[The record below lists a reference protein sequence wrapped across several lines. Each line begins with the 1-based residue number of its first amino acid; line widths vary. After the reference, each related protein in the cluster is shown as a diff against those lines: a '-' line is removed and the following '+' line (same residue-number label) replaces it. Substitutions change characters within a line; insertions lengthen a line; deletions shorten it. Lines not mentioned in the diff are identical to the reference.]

1 MTFRIVGRVVD
12 ADTGDG
18 IGGLLVEGW
27 DADLVFDDL
36 VGSAPT
42 DATGGFFMEF
52 DEGYFRE
59 LFFDRK
65 PDLYFEIHHRGRVV
79 YTTKGVVEWNLDI
92 GETWIV
98 IELERHLLGDG
109 HDPSRP
115 IYPDPRQRPDV
126 SPVDPVHPGPRVHP
140 PRSGQWKDAI
150 GEWWT
155 RRKRERA
162 DDGTLHVPTRP
173 IPKPFLGCTSNFGPQ
188 VSALALNQPGNV
200 SLTVRNDGNAPSWTC
215 YVELYEGPW
224 GYIHPLGDY
233 QLRGRAIVS
242 LCPGERRDV
251 LVPWVR
257 RESAARIV
265 GIVFDPL
272 LDPKDFA
279 LVGQHDRHVT
289 SVHYS
294 L

>member
-109 HDPSRP
+109 HDPHRP
-115 IYPDPRQRPDV
+115 TYPDSRQHPDLP
-126 SPVDPVHPGPRVHP
+126 PVDSVHPGPRVHLP
-140 PRSGQWKDAI
+140 DPGDGRTRSASGGPGDSASTPTI
-150 GEWWT
+150 GPFT
-155 RRKRERA
+155 RRPAR
-162 DDGTLHVPTRP
+162 
-173 IPKPFLGCTSNFGPQ
+173 F
-188 VSALALNQPGNV
+188 PG
-200 SLTVRNDGNAPSWTC
+200 PSWAA
-215 YVELYEGPW
+215 
-224 GYIHPLGDY
+224 
-233 QLRGRAIVS
+233 RATS
-242 LCPGERRDV
+242 
-251 LVPWVR
+251 VR
-257 RESAARIV
+257 RSR
-265 GIVFDPL
+265 
-272 LDPKDFA
+272 
-279 LVGQHDRHVT
+279 RWR
-289 SVHYS
+289 
-294 L
+294 